1 MKTPIETKISHVTVY
16 TDRATVTR
24 QGTIT
29 LDGSETQLGID
40 RLPINIQQDSIRV
53 SGRSDSEV
61 KILSVN
67 TNLQRFTKPVNEKLA
82 EVAAEIESLEDQTRQ
97 IQAQIATV
105 QMQSEFITG
114 LRLKT
119 EETFSSGL
127 ARQRLTLTDT
137 LSFIDTIGSKYT
149 EYALSIESYR
159 QQHREIDK
167 QLGILRARQKSWSN
181 PQLTESYSVAID
193 IAASP
198 GELQIELTYT
208 INGAN
213 WKPLYDLR
221 VNTITQQ
228 LQLTYLAEIRQQTSE
243 DWSDVSLIL
252 STAQPSV
259 GNIPP
264 ELDPWYVDIKTAPM
278 MVAARAAFERSD
290 EISAAAPASAG
301 GGTTMRARKVAIS
314 MATADRQGNVVT
326 FRLQGNSSIPHGG
339 NPYKVTIS
347 QDEKPCKLSYRLMP
361 KLVEFAYLQAEV
373 KNPQEGT
380 TLLAGTANIFR
391 DDNFVG
397 QIELERVA
405 PGQEFSLNLGIDEGV
420 LVDRELVERQ
430 VDKKFLGSNRRI
442 VCAYRLKI
450 QNLQSTISQTQLS
463 EQIPHSRNEKIKV
476 KLLKTEPT
484 TQLGNLGLLEWQIP
498 LAVQQTREIY
508 YQFSIEYPE
517 DLSIEG
523 FDI

>member
-1 MKTPIETKISHVTVY
+1 MKTQIDTKISHVTVY

-24 QGTIT
+24 QGLIT
-29 LDGSETQLGID
+29 LDGSETQLVID
-40 RLPINIQQDSIRV
+40 RLPKNIQQDSIRV

-67 TNLQRFTKPVNEKLA
+67 TNIQRFTQPVNEKLA

-97 IQAQIATV
+97 IQAQISTV

-127 ARQRLTLTDT
+127 ARQRLTLSDT

-167 QLGILRARQKSWSN
+167 QLGVLRARQKSWSS
-181 PQLTESYSVAID
+181 PQSTESYSVAID

-213 WKPLYDLR
+213 WQPLYDLR
-221 VNTITQQ
+221 VNTLTQK

-243 DWSDVSLIL
+243 DWSEVSLIL

-264 ELDPWYVDIKTAPM
+264 ELDPWYVDIKTAPR
-278 MVAARAAFERSD
+278 MVAAMAAMERSD
-290 EISAAAPASAG
+290 EMVASPAPAAG
-301 GGTTMRARKVAIS
+301 GTMMRARRVAVS
-314 MATADRQGNVVT
+314 MATTDRQGNVVT

-339 NPYKVTIS
+339 NPYKVTIA
-347 QDEKPCKLSYRLMP
+347 QDEQPCKLSHSLMP
-361 KLVEFAYLQAEV
+361 KLVEFAYLQAEI
-373 KNPQEGT
+373 KNPQEGA
-380 TLLAGTANIFR
+380 TLLAGTANVFR

-405 PGQEFSLNLGIDEGV
+405 PGQDFSLNLGIDEGIV
-420 LVDRELVERQ
+420 VDRELVERQ

-450 QNLQSTISQTQLS
+450 QNLQSTIAQTKLS
-463 EQIPHSRNEKIKV
+463 EQIPHSRNEKIKI
-476 KLLKTEPT
+476 KLLKTEPA
-484 TQLGNLGLLEWQIP
+484 TQLGKLGLLEWQIP

-508 YQFSIEYPE
+508 YQFTIEYPE

>member
-1 MKTPIETKISHVTVY
+1 MKTQIGTKISHVTVY

-24 QGTIT
+24 QGSIT
-29 LDGSETQLGID
+29 LDGSETQLVID
-40 RLPINIQQDSIRV
+40 RLPTNIHQDSIRV

-67 TNLQRFTKPVNEKLA
+67 TNLQRFTQPVNEKLA

-127 ARQRLTLTDT
+127 ARQRLTLSDT
-137 LSFIDTIGSKYT
+137 LNFIDTIGSKYT
-149 EYALSIESYR
+149 EYALSIETYR

-181 PQLTESYSVAID
+181 PQPTESYSVAID
-193 IAASP
+193 IAANP
-198 GELQIELTYT
+198 GKFQLELTYST
-208 INGAN
+208 NGAS
-213 WKPLYDLR
+213 WEPLYDLH

-228 LQLTYLAEIRQQTSE
+228 LQLTYLAEIRQRTGE
-243 DWSDVSLIL
+243 DWLDVALTL
-252 STAQPSV
+252 STAQPNL

-264 ELDPWYVDIKTAPM
+264 ELKPWYVDINAEPVVVTAFYRARSTGA
-278 MVAARAAFERSD
+278 VAAASPAPDEMARAE
-290 EISAAAPASAG
+290 
-301 GGTTMRARKVAIS
+301 VS
-314 MATADRQGNVVT
+314 MAKTEQQGNVVT
-326 FRLQGNSSIPHGG
+326 FKLQGNGNIPNGG
-339 NPYKVTIS
+339 TPYKATIS
-347 QDEKPCKLSYRLMP
+347 QDDRPCKLSYVLMP
-361 KLVEFAYLQAEV
+361 KLVEFAYLRAEA
-373 KNPQEGT
+373 KIPQDGA
-380 TLLAGTANIFR
+380 TLLAGVANVFR

-405 PGQEFSLNLGIDEGV
+405 PGQDFDLNLGIDEGIV
-420 LVDRELVERQ
+420 VDRELVERQ
-430 VDKKFLGSNRRI
+430 VDKKFLGGNRRI

-450 QNLQSTISQTQLS
+450 QNLQSTIVQTKLS

-476 KLLKTEPT
+476 KLLKTEPA
-484 TQLGNLGLLEWQIP
+484 TQLGKLGLLEWQIP
-498 LAVQQTREIY
+498 LAVQQTKEIY

>member
-1 MKTPIETKISHVTVY
+1 MKTPIDTKISHVTVY
-16 TDRATVTR
+16 TDRATITR
-24 QGTIT
+24 QGSIA
-29 LDGSETQLGID
+29 LNGSETQLVID
-40 RLPINIQQDSIRV
+40 RLPTNIQQDSIRV
-53 SGRSDSEV
+53 SGHSDSEI

-127 ARQRLTLTDT
+127 ARQRLTLNDT

-149 EYALSIESYR
+149 EYALSIETYR
-159 QQHREIDK
+159 QQQREIDK

-181 PQLTESYSVAID
+181 TQSTESYSVVID

-198 GELQIELTYT
+198 GELQIELMYT

-213 WKPLYDLR
+213 WQPLYDLR
-221 VNTITQQ
+221 VNTVTQQ

-243 DWSDVSLIL
+243 DWLDVALIL

-259 GNIPP
+259 GSIPP
-264 ELDPWYVDIKTAPM
+264 ELNPWYVDIKTAPKITSSM
-278 MVAARAAFERSD
+278 AAFERSD
-290 EISAAAPASAG
+290 EISTAAPAPAG
-301 GGTTMRARKVAIS
+301 GMMMRARKMMAVS
-314 MATADRQGNVVT
+314 MATTENQGNVVT
-326 FRLQGNSSIPHGG
+326 FRLQGKSSVPHGG
-339 NPYKVTIS
+339 NPYKVTIL
-347 QDEKPCKLSYRLMP
+347 QDEQPCKLSYSLMP

-373 KNPQEGT
+373 KNPQEGA
-380 TLLAGTANIFR
+380 TLLSGTANVFR

-397 QIELERVA
+397 KIDLERVA
-405 PGQEFSLNLGIDEGV
+405 PGQDFSLNLGIDEGIV
-420 LVDRELVERQ
+420 VDRELVERQ

-442 VCAYRLKI
+442 VCAYRLKL
-450 QNLQSTISQTQLS
+450 QNLQSTIAQTQVS

-476 KLLKTEPT
+476 KLLKTEPAT
-484 TQLGNLGLLEWQIP
+484 VPGKLGLLEWQIP
-498 LAVQQTREIY
+498 LAMQQTREIY
-508 YQFSIEYPE
+508 YQFAIEYPE

>member
-1 MKTPIETKISHVTVY
+1 MKTQIDTKISRVTVY

-24 QGTIT
+24 QGSII
-29 LDGSETQLGID
+29 LDGSETQLVID
-40 RLPINIQQDSIRV
+40 RLPTNINQDSIRV

-137 LSFIDTIGSKYT
+137 LSFIDTIGNKYT
-149 EYALSIESYR
+149 EYALSIETHR

-167 QLGILRARQKSWSN
+167 QLGILRSKQKSWSN
-181 PQLTESYSVAID
+181 PQPTESYSVAID
-193 IAASP
+193 IAANP
-198 GELQIELTYT
+198 GELQIELIYT
-208 INGAN
+208 INGAS
-213 WKPLYDLR
+213 WEPLYDLR
-221 VNTITQQ
+221 VNTVTQQ
-228 LQLTYLAEIRQQTSE
+228 LQLTYLAEIRQRTGE
-243 DWSDVSLIL
+243 DWSDVAMIL
-252 STAQPSV
+252 STAQPGM

-264 ELDPWYVDIKTAPM
+264 ELDPWYVDITPPPR
-278 MVAARAAFERSD
+278 MVASMAAVERSD
-290 EISAAAPASAG
+290 SPAPAPEPM
-301 GGTTMRARKVAIS
+301 MRARRVAVS
-314 MATADRQGNVVT
+314 MATTERQGNVVT
-326 FRLQGNSSIPHGG
+326 FRLQGNSSIPTGG

-347 QDEKPCKLSYRLMP
+347 QDDHPCKFSYALMP

-373 KNPQEGT
+373 KNPPAGA

-397 QIELERVA
+397 QVELERVA
-405 PGQEFSLNLGIDEGV
+405 PGQEFSLNLGIDEGIV
-420 LVDRELVERQ
+420 VDRELVERQ
-430 VDKKFLGSNRRI
+430 VDKKFLGNNRRI

-450 QNLQSTISQTQLS
+450 QNLQSTIAHTQLS

-476 KLLKTEPT
+476 KLLKTEPA
-484 TQLGNLGLLEWQIP
+484 TQLGKLGLLEWQIS
-498 LAVQQTREIY
+498 LAAQQTKEIY
-508 YQFSIEYPE
+508 YQFAIEYPE

>member
-1 MKTPIETKISHVTVY
+1 MKTQIDTKISHVTVY

-24 QGTIT
+24 QGLIT
-29 LDGSETQLGID
+29 LDGSETQLVID
-40 RLPINIQQDSIRV
+40 RLPTNIQQDSIRV

-127 ARQRLTLTDT
+127 ARQRLTLGDT

-149 EYALSIESYR
+149 EYALSIESYH

-167 QLGILRARQKSWSN
+167 QLGVLRARQKSWSS
-181 PQLTESYSVAID
+181 PQSTESYSVAID

-243 DWSDVSLIL
+243 DWSEVSLIL

-264 ELDPWYVDIKTAPM
+264 ELDPWYVDIKTAPR
-278 MVAARAAFERSD
+278 MVATMAAMERSD
-290 EISAAAPASAG
+290 EMLASPAPAAA
-301 GGTTMRARKVAIS
+301 GTMMRARKVSVS
-314 MATADRQGNVVT
+314 MATTDRQGNVVT
-326 FRLQGNSSIPHGG
+326 FRLQGSSSIPHGG
-339 NPYKVTIS
+339 NPYKVTIA
-347 QDEKPCKLSYRLMP
+347 QDEQPCKLSYSLMP

-373 KNPQEGT
+373 KNPQEGV
-380 TLLAGTANIFR
+380 TLLAGTANVFR

-405 PGQEFSLNLGIDEGV
+405 PGQEFSLNLGIDEGIV
-420 LVDRELVERQ
+420 VDRELVERQ

-450 QNLQSTISQTQLS
+450 QNLQSSIAQTKLS
-463 EQIPHSRNEKIKV
+463 EQIPHSRNEKIKI
-476 KLLKTEPT
+476 KLLKTEPA
-484 TQLGNLGLLEWQIP
+484 TQLGKLGLLEWQIP

-508 YQFSIEYPE
+508 YQFAIEYPE